1 MSGGVRVPQPIMVLH
16 GGGVA
21 LACSLD
27 GQLLAEELHGLFAAD
42 TRVLSTYQLGVGG
55 YAWRPLS
62 RARAGHA
69 TASWE
74 FTNPL
79 VRGATGDIPAGTLL
93 LSLRRRLDGALY
105 DDLALRAF
113 VDRPVRVRF
122 TLHLDA
128 DFADIF
134 AVKDRLLPPRLGI
147 QRVPTAAGLTLTYEQ
162 AGFRRGL
169 QITVVPS
176 AGRLLIVGALALFD
190 LELAPGAVWTGRLEA
205 APVIAGVRLRP
216 AGDPRGP
223 EPSPV
228 PPSVAPLTLEA
239 APLLARPFARGRADL
254 RALAV
259 PQPPHPPYVAAGAPW
274 FLTLFGRDTLVTALM
289 AGLDGAWSAG
299 GALAAL
305 GPLQATARDDWRD
318 AEPGKLPHEIRRG
331 ELAQRGLIPHT
342 PYYGTHDTPAL
353 YCLALWHAWRWTGD
367 RALLTAHLPTARA
380 ALRWCD
386 ELGDRDGDGL
396 QEYGTRS
403 PRGYYNQSWKDA
415 GDAILGADGRLASL
429 PLATVEL
436 QGYLYAARL
445 ALAEILAEQGDDVAA
460 VQLRSAAGALRVRVE
475 ERFWL
480 AEHDTYALALDGAKR
495 PVVSVASNPGHLLW
509 CGLPSQARA
518 VAVATRLLAPD
529 LFSGWGLRTLS
540 ARHPGYNPMS
550 YQRGSVWPHDTAL
563 AAAGLWRYGLREAAS
578 TLLKAILEAA
588 AVFEEERLPE
598 LFCGL
603 DRAHGVPVPYAE
615 ANSPQAWA
623 AAVPLL
629 AAQLFLGLAPDAP
642 RGRCFLT
649 PWLPA
654 WLPRLTVRGIAVGSG
669 HLDVTLAGCGAA
681 TVIEDL
687 RADGVAVLRAATLA
701 PLWGDPP
708 GPREEGGVAGGAG
721 HSAAS

>member
-1 MSGGVRVPQPIMVLH
+1 MSAGVRVPHPSVVLY

-21 LACSLD
+21 LACGLD
-27 GQLLAEELHGLFAAD
+27 GQLRAEELHGFFAGD
-42 TRVLSTYQLGVGG
+42 TRVLSTYLLGVSGQ
-55 YAWRPLS
+55 AWHAVS
-62 RARAGHA
+62 RARVGHA
-69 TASWE
+69 TATWE

-79 VRGATGDIPAGTLL
+79 VRDPTGDLPPSTLL
-93 LSLRRRLDGALY
+93 LSLRRRLDGVLH
-105 DDLALRAF
+105 DDLRLRAF
-113 VDRPVRVRF
+113 AGRPVRVRL

-134 AVKDRLLPPRLGI
+134 EVKDRSLPPRLGI
-147 QRVPTAAGLTLTYEQ
+147 GRLSAPDGVALTYEQ

-169 QITVVPS
+169 RVRFAPS
-176 AGRLLIVGALALFD
+176 AGRLIAVGALTVFD
-190 LELAPGAVWTGRLEA
+190 LQLEPGEEWTCGLEA
-205 APVIAGVRLRP
+205 TPVLDGVPLRP
-216 AGDPRGP
+216 AGDPHGP
-223 EPSPV
+223 EPET
-228 PPSVAPLTLEA
+228 VAAGADAGLALDA
-239 APLLARPFARGRADL
+239 DPLLARPFARGRADL

-259 PQPPHPPYVAAGAPW
+259 PQPPHPPYLAAGVPW
-274 FLTLFGRDTLVTALM
+274 FLTLFGRDPLVTALM
-289 AGLDGAWSAG
+289 AGLDGAWSAA

-342 PYYGTHDTPAL
+342 PYYGTHDAPAL
-353 YCLALWHAWRWTGD
+353 YGLALWHAWRWTGD
-367 RALLTAHLPTARA
+367 RALLTAHLPTALA

-386 ELGDRDGDGL
+386 ALGDRDGDGL

-415 GDAILGADGRLASL
+415 GDAILDADGRLAPL

-445 ALAEILAEQGDDVAA
+445 AVAELLAEVGDDTGAA
-460 VQLRSAAGALRVRVE
+460 RLRAAAGALRALVE

-480 AEHDTYALALDGAKR
+480 AADGTYALALDGAKR
-495 PVVSVASNPGHLLW
+495 PVTSAASNPGHLLW
-509 CGLPSQARA
+509 CGLPGRARA
-518 VAVATRLLAPD
+518 AAVAARLLAPD

-540 ARHPGYNPMS
+540 ARHPGYNPLS

-578 TLLKAILEAA
+578 TLLRALLDAA

-598 LFCGL
+598 LFCGI

-629 AAQLFLGLAPDAP
+629 AAQLFLGLVPDAP
-642 RGRCFLT
+642 RGRCFLA
-649 PWLPA
+649 PWLPP
-654 WLPRLTVRGIAVGSG
+654 WLPRLEVRGIAVGG
-669 HLDVTLAGCGAA
+669 GRLDVTVAGCGAA
-681 TVIEDL
+681 TTVEAV
-687 RADGVAVLRAATLA
+687 RADRLAVLRGAVAA
-701 PLWGDPP
+701 PLWGTPP
-708 GPREEGGVAGGAG
+708 GAGEEGGG
-721 HSAAS
+721 